1 MAGNLKEEGKA
12 LDVQCLSFTNED
24 IKEVIASGEFTG
36 PFHTPLAE
44 CIPVYDQAPCE
55 TVMAGENNAFMILG
69 RDRPYS
75 NGSGK
80 GAFGGKCGRVH
91 LIAGLASAY
100 RANNDSLVTGPNLI
114 TDAATVY
121 ISERSNIDEYFGLPT
136 GTNRSAND
144 RSAVALK
151 ADHIR
156 IVGREHVKIY
166 AGPCLNSSI
175 KKETLSTGGS
185 LDARGKIDLIA
196 GDSENLQ
203 PAVKGN
209 DLKEYLGT
217 LTDILEDV
225 VAGMADLN
233 NRMIRMNN
241 ALLLHTHP
249 VGGIGVGIALPSVGT
264 LPFAIGADYPKGFKA
279 SLNNLLNQFNLVI
292 QEINFGDYEDRL
304 PILGKRNYLSDSVY
318 IT

>member
-1 MAGNLKEEGKA
+1 M
-12 LDVQCLSFTNED
+12 
-24 IKEVIASGEFTG
+24 
-36 PFHTPLAE
+36 
-44 CIPVYDQAPCE
+44 
-55 TVMAGENNAFMILG
+55 
-69 RDRPYS
+69 
-75 NGSGK
+75 
-80 GAFGGKCGRVH
+80 
-91 LIAGLASAY
+91 
-100 RANNDSLVTGPNLI
+100 
-114 TDAATVY
+114 
-121 ISERSNIDEYFGLPT
+121 
-136 GTNRSAND
+136 
-144 RSAVALK
+144 
-151 ADHIR
+151 
-156 IVGREHVKIY
+156 
-166 AGPCLNSSI
+166 
-175 KKETLSTGGS
+175 
-185 LDARGKIDLIA
+185 
-196 GDSENLQ
+196 
-203 PAVKGN
+203 N

-225 VAGMADLN
+225 VAGMSDLN

>member
-1 MAGNLKEEGKA
+1 MAGNLKEQGKA
-12 LDVQCLSFTNED
+12 IEGQTLSFTNEN

-36 PFHTPLAE
+36 PFHTPMAE
-44 CIPVYDQAPCE
+44 ATPIYDQAPSE
-55 TVMAGENNAFMILG
+55 TVLAGENNAFIILG

-91 LIAGLASAY
+91 MIAGLASAY
-100 RANNDSLVTGPNLI
+100 KANTDSLVTGPNLI

-136 GTNRSAND
+136 GTNRSADD
-144 RSAVALK
+144 RSAIAVK
-151 ADHIR
+151 ADHVR
-156 IVGREHVKIY
+156 IVGREHIKIY

-175 KKETLSTGGS
+175 KKETLSTGGT
-185 LDARGKIDLIA
+185 LDNRGKIDLIA
-196 GDSENLQ
+196 GDYDNIQ

-217 LTDILEDV
+217 LTNIIQDLV
-225 VAGMADLN
+225 SGMSDLN
-233 NRMIRMNN
+233 NRMIKMNN

-249 VGGIGVGIALPSVGT
+249 VGGLGIAVALPSIGT
-264 LPFAIGADYPKGFKA
+264 LPFAIGADYPKGFKS
-279 SLNNLLNQFNLVI
+279 SLNNILNQFNLTI
-292 QEINFGDYEDRL
+292 QEINFGDYDDTL
-304 PILGKRNYLSDSVY
+304 PLLGKRNYLSDSVF